1 MDAPSSLPSPA
12 SVVARPLLLAAAA
25 LLCHWQAGGSILALT
40 VMAFLL
46 ALATPWLAAVPRFP
60 AGLAWAIYAG
70 ALAGG
75 LALAAGFVTWG
86 LLPFALLVSGQSLV
100 LTGLGGL
107 GAPDPARARHRYF
120 LMGLTAL
127 VVTAAPVWLAPLLEA
142 TQQAAGFHWLVAGN
156 PVLHLGTALGGD
168 PLRSDWLYRHSP
180 MGSYDYRYLG
190 TGTALA
196 ATWAL
201 AALSWAA
208 AEYDRRR
215 LAAFVSSTRDPGDD
229 P

>member
-1 MDAPSSLPSPA
+1 MDTPTSLPSPA
-12 SVVARPLLLAAAA
+12 SVAARPALLMATAF
-25 LLCHWQAGGSILALT
+25 LCHWQAGDGILALT

-60 AGLAWAIYAG
+60 AGLAWALYAG

-86 LLPFALLVSGQSLV
+86 LLPFAFLVSGQSLA
-100 LTGLGGL
+100 LMGLAGL
-107 GAPDPARARHRYF
+107 GARAPGQARRRYF
-120 LMGLTAL
+120 LMGLAGV

-142 TQQAAGFHWLVAGN
+142 TERAPWFDWLVAGN
-156 PVLHLGTALGGD
+156 PVLHLGAALGGD

-208 AEYDRRR
+208 AEYARRP
-215 LAAFVSSTRDPGDD
+215 LVAPLSSTHDPGDD